1 MLWALVNTFSRG
13 AAALLLHRLF
23 GTNTG
28 SYAHVLTIASIVFS
42 LLHGLA
48 ALLTA
53 VLICRPMRAAWDNH
67 VGGNCGNQISA
78 YVGLEISGLLLDLWI
93 MLIMPVWLARGL
105 RMPMRRKA
113 GLIFALSIGGL

>member
-1 MLWALVNTFSRG
+1 MLWALVNTFFRG

-23 GTNTG
+23 GINTG
-28 SYAHVLTIASIVFS
+28 TRALTTASIVFS

-67 VGGNCGNQISA
+67 VGGNCGNQVSA

-93 MLIMPVWLARGL
+93 MLMPVWLTWRL
-105 RMPMRRKA
+105 NLPMRRKA
-113 GLIFALSIGGL
+113 GLMIVFSIGGL

>member
-1 MLWALVNTFSRG
+1 MLWALVNTFFRG

-67 VGGNCGNQISA
+67 VGGNCGNQVSA

-93 MLIMPVWLARGL
+93 MLMPMWLARKL
-105 RMPMRRKA
+105 KMPMRRKA
-113 GLIFALSIGGL
+113 GVISVLSIGGL